1 MHNPRPPSVVI
12 QAPQCLDD
20 FALQPNSR
28 FKLESILDLSLPIP
42 ANGICGI
49 VLYGLYGT
57 GKTTLANLLPGLI
70 ETAKVNPSSTAMSAG
85 SIVDTEDP
93 NSDYFACAQ
102 GQNGAQLTQAIQN
115 RTSYMSFN
123 SSGLHYVIMDEVDV
137 LTPAAQAGFK
147 SIMNR
152 KDVIFIMTSNN
163 LDQIDKGIQNRSILI
178 DMNVPPI
185 NDWRPILRRVYENAG
200 LPAPPDAVLDQ
211 VVQAGR
217 GSARSIFSDIVMSV
231 NQEVREKHD
240 NHLITLKA
248 CG

>member
-1 MHNPRPPSVVI
+1 
-12 QAPQCLDD
+12 
-20 FALQPNSR
+20 
-28 FKLESILDLSLPIP
+28 
-42 ANGICGI
+42 
-49 VLYGLYGT
+49 
-57 GKTTLANLLPGLI
+57 
-70 ETAKVNPSSTAMSAG
+70 
-85 SIVDTEDP
+85 
-93 NSDYFACAQ
+93 
-102 GQNGAQLTQAIQN
+102 
-115 RTSYMSFN
+115 MSFN
-123 SSGLHYVIMDEVDV
+123 SSGLHYIIMDEVDV

-200 LPAPPDAVLDQ
+200 LPAPPDEVLDQ

-231 NQEVREKHD
+231 NQEVRNRHETHS
-240 NHLITLKA
+240 ITLKA

>member
-1 MHNPRPPSVVI
+1 
-12 QAPQCLDD
+12 
-20 FALQPNSR
+20 
-28 FKLESILDLSLPIP
+28 
-42 ANGICGI
+42 
-49 VLYGLYGT
+49 
-57 GKTTLANLLPGLI
+57 
-70 ETAKVNPSSTAMSAG
+70 MSAG

-163 LDQIDKGIQNRSILI
+163 LDQIDKGIQNRSVLI

-200 LPAPPDAVLDQ
+200 LPAPTGFTSPQ
-211 VVQAGR
+211 VTVFCSFNTPGNSHFGTQILNGVVPC
-217 GSARSIFSDIVMSV
+217 F
-231 NQEVREKHD
+231 K
-240 NHLITLKA
+240 
-248 CG
+248 

>member
-70 ETAKVNPSSTAMSAG
+70 ETAKVNAASTAMSAG
-85 SIVDTEDP
+85 SIMDTEDP

-152 KDVIFIMTSNN
+152 KDVIFNMTSNN

-178 DMNVPPI
+178 DMNVPPLA
-185 NDWRPILRRVYENAG
+185 NWRPILRRAYTNAN
-200 LPAPPDAVLDQ
+200 LPIPADAVLDQ
-211 VVQAGR
+211 VVSASR
-217 GSARSIFSDIVMSV
+217 GSARTIFTDVEMHI
-231 NQEVREKHD
+231 NQAKKTGQAPVAKIANLRS
-240 NHLITLKA
+240 
-248 CG
+248 

>member
-1 MHNPRPPSVVI
+1 MHNPRPPSIVI
-12 QAPQCLDD
+12 QAPGCLDD

-70 ETAKVNPSSTAMSAG
+70 ETAKVNPACAAMNAG

-102 GQNGAQLTQAIQN
+102 GQNGAQLTQSIQN
-115 RTSYMSFN
+115 RTTYMSFN
-123 SSGLHYVIMDEVDV
+123 SSGLHYIIMDEVDV

-200 LPAPPDAVLDQ
+200 LPAPPDDVLDQ

-231 NQEVREKHD
+231 NQEVREKQET
-240 NHLITLKA
+240 HLITLKA
-248 CG
+248 CS